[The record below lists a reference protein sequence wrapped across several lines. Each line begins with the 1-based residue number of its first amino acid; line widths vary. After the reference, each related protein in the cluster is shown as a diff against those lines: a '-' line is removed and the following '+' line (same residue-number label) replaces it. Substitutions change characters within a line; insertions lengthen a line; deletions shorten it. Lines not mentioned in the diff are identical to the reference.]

1 MATRQKGTE
10 KKIPHQEFR
19 PLLFIPLALL
29 ACLLVLPSCKNTPPD
44 YKIYQ
49 NMGDYMKDKLIDSG
63 ATARTDMPDIFASAA
78 GYTVRLK
85 GLIRLVFGSPK
96 LQVYLR
102 SYESDKIAVGSISQ
116 FEVPP
121 GSDNYTDCAFVVR
134 PVASIGAPVM
144 HGDKRA
150 PMAGSADE
158 FSMDFYN
165 YDNASIDVD
174 KFFGSEGIAKL
185 TEAMALVEKYQIP
198 ELDAKGKRDR
208 GHLTAYLDPY
218 KSSYRLELAAPE
230 TDNEIVR
237 KAYFDNVLQAFEMYQ
252 DAYFAALD
260 NTTQDNDGDIV
271 QGRATAAAAFM
282 TLFDVNDIAVKL
294 GRLLFGKTDF
304 PLYFSQGFWREGYY
318 GSDNTTE

>member
-1 MATRQKGTE
+1 MTNRNEFSGKKFQTRA
-10 KKIPHQEFR
+10 
-19 PLLFIPLALL
+19 IPLIPLVAL
-29 ACLLVLPSCKNTPPD
+29 ACLLCLPSCKPSAPD

-49 NMGDYMKDKLIDSG
+49 NMGNYMKGKLIAAG
-63 ATARTDMPDIFASAA
+63 ATVRTDMPAEFAP
-78 GYTVRLK
+78 GVDYIKRLK
-85 GLIRLVFGSPK
+85 GLIRLVFGSSK
-96 LQVYLR
+96 LQVYLQ
-102 SYESDKIAVGSISQ
+102 SYESDRIAVGSISQ
-116 FEVPP
+116 FEAPP

-165 YDNASIDVD
+165 YDNDSINVD
-174 KFFGSEGIAKL
+174 KFFGDEQIAKL
-185 TEAMALVEKYQIP
+185 NQAMELVKQYQIP
-198 ELDAKGKRDR
+198 ELDEKGERDR

-218 KSSYRLELAAPE
+218 KSPYRLELAAPE
-230 TDNEIVR
+230 TDDETAR
-237 KAYFDNVLQAFEMYQ
+237 KAYFDAVLQAFEMYQ

-271 QGRATAAAAFM
+271 QGRATAAASFM
-282 TLFDVNDIAVKL
+282 TLFEVNDFAVKL

-304 PLYFSQGFWREGYY
+304 PLYFSQGFWREGWY
-318 GSDNTTE
+318 GSDNMTE